1 MLIRREWLEE
11 LIFRGEA
18 SRRFTQDSPVLPDVW
33 LHYGEKIGRD
43 RNYRLDLLLTPHRDA
58 TAGDLARAVRRRLML
73 DRPKKIGDTE
83 LAYSQ
88 VNVAVKLT
96 LGELLRI
103 VLPLSKWWKDSVHG
117 EDDDFAKLL
126 RSRESR
132 AALIAALRLVSS
144 DPEQRPPL
152 RESRRVARTRRP
164 EGTTPL
170 VSADLAWMIRV
181 VGTIMLAASAP
192 SLKDDARNKEKFA
205 KLSKQYDALIRA
217 VLGLVQRMPPA
228 DPSRFE
234 SLLYT
239 VSRNREVNPTVARS
253 TMAVKADAA
262 RRVFDMDFRN
272 LGWAILDAGI
282 DARHPAFRKRDPVTR
297 TIAAPHFAHAMR
309 GNSIK
314 WTNNTRIVRTFDF
327 TRIRQILNPDVPLE
341 TRVRS
346 SPQTLGAMPE
356 SSDKPSAKGAARART
371 TEDATGIPA
380 ADSPEGPGQQLSAE
394 QLEERAQQLTER
406 LQRGRF
412 IDWSEL
418 EDLLEV
424 LHTDA
429 TYRPPVSEHGTHVA
443 GILAGDWRRTDVPFP
458 PDEPEDLIGM
468 CPTLSIY
475 DFRVLDE
482 RGLGDEFTVMA
493 ALQFIRYLNASRDQM
508 VIHGANLSLS
518 LRHDVANYACG
529 RTPVCDECDRVVNSG
544 VVVVAAAGNDGYMRF
559 TTPSGE
565 SEGYRAISISDPGN
579 AESVITVGSTHR
591 YQPHTYGVSY
601 FSSRGPTGDGRNK
614 PDIVAPGEKITAPVS
629 NDGARTKD
637 GTSMAAPHVS
647 GAAALLMAR
656 HRELIGRP
664 LRVKQVLCSSATDLG
679 RERYFQGSGMVDVLR
694 ALQSI

>member
-33 LHYGEKIGRD
+33 LHYGEKIGQN
-43 RNYRLDLLLTPHRDA
+43 RNYRLDLLLTPHRAA
-58 TAGDLARAVRRRLML
+58 TAGDLARAVRRRLLL
-73 DRPKKIGDTE
+73 DRPPKIRDAE

-103 VLPLSKWWKDSVHG
+103 VLPLSKWWRDSLPG
-117 EDDDFAKLL
+117 DDDFVKLL
-126 RSRESR
+126 KSRASR
-132 AALIAALRLVSS
+132 AALIAALRTVSA
-144 DPEQRPPL
+144 DPEQQPPM
-152 RESRRVARTRRP
+152 RESRKTARRREP
-164 EGTTPL
+164 DEETHV

-181 VGTIMLAASAP
+181 VGTIVLATSAP
-192 SLKDDARNKEKFA
+192 SLKDDRRNKEQFA
-205 KLSKQYDALIRA
+205 RLSKDYPGLIKG
-217 VLGLVQRMPPA
+217 VLSLVQRMPPM
-228 DPSRFE
+228 DVTRFE
-234 SLLYT
+234 SLLYAVT
-239 VSRNREVNPTVARS
+239 RNREVNPTIARS

-262 RRVFDMDFRN
+262 RRVFEMDFRN
-272 LGWAILDAGI
+272 LAWAILDTGI
-282 DARHPAFRKRDPVTR
+282 DARHPAFRKRRQADKAIIEP
-297 TIAAPHFAHAMR
+297 PFAYVER
-309 GNSIK
+309 GNKID
-314 WTNNTRIVRTFDF
+314 WTNNTRVVRTFDF
-327 TRIRQILNPDVPLE
+327 TRIRQILNPDVALE
-341 TRVRS
+341 DRVRS
-346 SPQTLGAMPE
+346 TPQTLGAVPE
-356 SSDKPSAKGAARART
+356 STEKPSAKRPAVARSA
-371 TEDATGIPA
+371 ETGVPSA
-380 ADSPEGPGQQLSAE
+380 ESPEGPGQQLSAE

-424 LHTDA
+424 LHNDQA
-429 TYRPPVSEHGTHVA
+429 YRAPAAEHGTHVA
-443 GILAGDWRRTDVPFP
+443 GILAGDWRRADNPSFP
-458 PDEPEDLIGM
+458 LDEPEDLIGM

-475 DFRVLDE
+475 DFRVLDD

-529 RTPVCDECDRVVNSG
+529 RTPVCDECDRVVSSG

-591 YQPHTYGVSY
+591 FQPHTYGVSY

-614 PDIVAPGEKITAPVS
+614 PDIVAPGEKITAPVPK
-629 NDGARTKD
+629 DGARTKD

>member
-1 MLIRREWLEE
+1 
-11 LIFRGEA
+11 
-18 SRRFTQDSPVLPDVW
+18 
-33 LHYGEKIGRD
+33 
-43 RNYRLDLLLTPHRDA
+43 
-58 TAGDLARAVRRRLML
+58 
-73 DRPKKIGDTE
+73 
-83 LAYSQ
+83 
-88 VNVAVKLT
+88 
-96 LGELLRI
+96 
-103 VLPLSKWWKDSVHG
+103 
-117 EDDDFAKLL
+117 
-126 RSRESR
+126 
-132 AALIAALRLVSS
+132 
-144 DPEQRPPL
+144 
-152 RESRRVARTRRP
+152 
-164 EGTTPL
+164 
-170 VSADLAWMIRV
+170 
-181 VGTIMLAASAP
+181 
-192 SLKDDARNKEKFA
+192 
-205 KLSKQYDALIRA
+205 
-217 VLGLVQRMPPA
+217 
-228 DPSRFE
+228 
-234 SLLYT
+234 
-239 VSRNREVNPTVARS
+239 
-253 TMAVKADAA
+253 
-262 RRVFDMDFRN
+262 MDFRN

-282 DARHPAFRKRDPVTR
+282 DARHPAFRKRDPVSK
-297 TIAAPHFAHAMR
+297 TIAARHFEHTTR
-309 GNSIK
+309 GTAIK
-314 WTNNTRIVRTFDF
+314 WTNNTRIIRTFDF
-327 TRIRQILNPDVPLE
+327 TRIRQILNPDLGLQA
-341 TRVRS
+341 RVNAT
-346 SPQTLGAMPE
+346 PQTSGAVPE
-356 SSDKPSAKGAARART
+356 SSEKPSAAPRAVAREAGG
-371 TEDATGIPA
+371 EMGIPS

-394 QLEERAQQLTER
+394 QLEERAQRLTER

-443 GILAGDWRRTDVPFP
+443 GILAGDWRRTDAPFP
-458 PDEPEDLIGM
+458 SDEPEDLIGM

-475 DFRVLDE
+475 DFRVLDA

-529 RTPVCDECDRVVNSG
+529 RTPVCDECDRVVSSG

-559 TTPSGE
+559 STPSGE

-591 YQPHTYGVSY
+591 FQPHTYGVSY

-629 NDGARTKD
+629 SDGVRTKD

-694 ALQSI
+694 ALQAI